1 MPIHYIDGD
10 ATKPIGE
17 GNIII
22 AHVCNDVGG
31 WGRGF
36 VLSISRKWKTPE
48 AEYRAWF
55 RGQRPKDGKF
65 GLSNVQFVQVESHIW
80 IANMVAQRGVGKSS
94 SPRISLKA
102 LESTLAKT
110 SAKALELD
118 ASIHM
123 PKIGTGEAG
132 GNWNQI
138 EPVIRDRIT
147 PCLNVFVYNYK
158 ALS

>member
-10 ATKPIGE
+10 ATKPIGV
-17 GNIII
+17 GTKII

-36 VLSISRKWKTPE
+36 VLAISRKWQTPE
-48 AEYRAWF
+48 IEYRAWF
-55 RGQRPKDGKF
+55 RGQRQNDGKF
-65 GLSNVQFVQVESHIW
+65 DLSSVQFVQVESHIW
-80 IANMVAQRGVGKSS
+80 IANMIAQSGVGPYNG
-94 SPRISLKA
+94 PRIKLKA

-110 SAKALELD
+110 SSKAMDLG

-123 PKIGTGEAG
+123 PKIGTGEAR
-132 GNWNQI
+132 GNWNHI
-138 EPVIRDRIT
+138 LPVIQKSINPAIDVYI
-147 PCLNVFVYNYK
+147 YNYK